1 MKTDKTTT
9 AANSWL
15 AECALRELRE
25 KRQRVRGIL
34 DAPRLLELDEERALV
49 DELSRLNAT
58 IARREQEVRVHR
70 QTTRA
75 L

>member
-1 MKTDKTTT
+1 
-9 AANSWL
+9 
-15 AECALRELRE
+15 LRELRE